1 MLNSANNMKGNILVD
16 YIMRI
21 IINYGSFTFFIV
33 PVPSPPFGN
42 TFSSHVL
49 LDFKKTK
56 FDGLC
61 SRFGIALSNSI

>member
-1 MLNSANNMKGNILVD
+1 
-16 YIMRI
+16 MRI

-33 PVPSPPFGN
+33 PVPSPPYGN